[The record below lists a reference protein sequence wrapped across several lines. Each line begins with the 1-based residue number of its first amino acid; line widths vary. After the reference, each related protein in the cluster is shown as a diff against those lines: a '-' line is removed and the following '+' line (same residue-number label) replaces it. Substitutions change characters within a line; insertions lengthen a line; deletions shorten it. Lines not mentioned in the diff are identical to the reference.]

1 MRARGYLATGLI
13 VGLAMTLAPAVSVD
27 AAESSLLMDSAHED
41 FYLPEIEGVQD
52 REGFYVYDPAL
63 PPDVAVW
70 FARATSSS
78 DPVGIVV
85 PMRRMWRAAA
95 DYRGDVGFTTG
106 PSDPRTGRLRVA
118 HGDQVTVSHIDRG
131 DGTTVSES
139 ATWQAR
145 SRRPDIRQIIH
156 TRPTADTIRV
166 EGAAG
171 AASPGAQVSVF
182 ADETAPTA
190 IASTLADADGRFTVS
205 AVADAGPLDVVWVS
219 SEEPGYPQSAR
230 VYARWSWLTGRVVLP
245 GSGEPTVSQHLAVHR
260 EGQPHRCDGTSSC
273 WPGGGFT
280 NADGRWSREDGT
292 ENDGS
297 GPTTGTYYVEPYSYL
312 PGYGDGDEY
321 PVDVTSV
328 STTTDAGTVSLA
340 PPNFVL
346 RAIDPAGVPVPETS
360 VTVHHLTAPDAIG
373 GYGGRDGRVPLHFGQ
388 TRSVAWPDGDY
399 SLELMEPN
407 GCPYHRPDPV
417 TVSVVNGQ
425 PQPAQVDVVLEPLAG
440 GGTTPDRAALRP
452 FMVDGTAHVVLE
464 TALGA
469 IDLTLTDVAADGLLS
484 LGCVSV
490 PLPDGVEV
498 VEPPIDLGLDRSFG
512 DAEICLTYTDERL
525 AESGKDESALE
536 LLHIEGGDVEPIT
549 TSRDPARNIVCG
561 TTTSFSA
568 FAVGV
573 TTARACPADTPEDG
587 FRDVSARSVHEHAID
602 CAVWWSIAR
611 GTTTTTYSPGLSVSR
626 AQMASFVAR
635 MMAAG
640 GATLPADPPD
650 RFADDEGNVHE
661 LAINQ
666 LADLG
671 VASGVTSTSYR
682 PAAPVSRAQMASFLV
697 RAYEVAANTSLPSGD
712 DRFSDDNTSIHESRI
727 NQAAAAGFATGVT
740 TDSYRPD
747 LSVRRDQMASFV
759 TRVLQRFADEGA
771 ATPR

>member
-1 MRARGYLATGLI
+1 MRARGYVATGLA

-27 AAESSLLMDSAHED
+27 AAESTVRVDSAHDD
-41 FYLPEIEGVQD
+41 FYLPNIEGVQD
-52 REGFYVYDPAL
+52 REVFTVYDSAL

-70 FARATSSS
+70 FARVTSDS

-85 PMRRMWRAAA
+85 PMRRLWRAAA
-95 DYRGDVGFTTG
+95 DYRGDVGFTEG
-106 PSDPRTGRLRVA
+106 ASDQRAGRLRVA
-118 HGDQVTVSHIDRG
+118 DGDQVTISHIDQG

-139 ATWQAR
+139 ATWHAR

-156 TRPTADTIRV
+156 TRPTAGTIRV

-190 IASTLADADGRFTVS
+190 IASTIADADGRFTVS
-205 AVADAGPLDVVWVS
+205 AVVDGDPLDAVWVS
-219 SEEPGYPQSAR
+219 SAEPGYPESSR
-230 VYARWSWLTGRVVLP
+230 VYARWAWLTGRVLLP
-245 GSGEPTVSQHLAVHR
+245 GGGEPAVSQHLAVHR

-280 NADGRWSREDGT
+280 NADGRWSRVDGT

-297 GPTTGTYYVEPYSYL
+297 APTTGAYYVEPYSYL

-321 PVDVTSV
+321 LVDVTSV

-360 VTVHHLTAPDAIG
+360 VTVHHPTAPDAIG
-373 GYGGRDGRVPLHFGQ
+373 GSGGRDGRVPLHFGQ
-388 TRSVAWPDGDY
+388 TRSLAWPDGDY
-399 SLELMEPN
+399 VLELMEPL

-452 FMVDGTAHVVLE
+452 FVVDGMAHVVLE
-464 TALGA
+464 TALGV
-469 IDLTLTDVAADGLLS
+469 IDLTLTDVAADGVLS
-484 LGCVSV
+484 LGCLGV
-490 PLPDGVEV
+490 PIPDGVEV
-498 VEPPIDLGLDRSFG
+498 VEPPIDLGIDRSFG
-512 DAEICLTYTDERL
+512 EAEICLTYTDERL
-525 AESGKDESALE
+525 AESGMEESALE
-536 LLHIEGGDVEPIT
+536 LLHIESSVVETVT
-549 TSRDPARNIVCG
+549 TSRDAARNIVCG
-561 TTTSFSA
+561 SSTSFSA

-573 TTARACPADTPEDG
+573 TTALACPADTPEDG
-587 FRDVSARSVHEHAID
+587 FGDVSTASVHEQAID

-611 GTTTTTYSPGLSVSR
+611 GTTTTTYSPERSVSR

-635 MMAAG
+635 MIEAG
-640 GATLPADPPD
+640 GTTLPADPPD
-650 RFADDEGNVHE
+650 RFTDDQGNAHE

-666 LADLG
+666 LADVG
-671 VASGVTSTSYR
+671 VVSGVTSTSYR
-682 PAAPVSRAQMASFLV
+682 PTASVTRAQMATFLV
-697 RAYEVAANTSLPSGD
+697 RGYELVTNTSLPPGD
-712 DRFSDDNTSIHESRI
+712 DRFVDDDTSIHEGRI

-740 TDSYRPD
+740 PDSYRPD
-747 LSVRRDQMASFV
+747 LPVRRDQMASFV
-759 TRVLQRFADEGA
+759 TRVLQRFVDVGA